1 MECASRTSLIWF
13 CCEPCGG
20 KRLALAA
27 LCDMRSSR
35 VRRICYAL
43 RVANFLLY
51 LRTLAGR
58 ICACKRIP
66 FRRRAVSSPNSL
78 LHPAS
83 GAGCNR
89 RRLCYGRP
97 SLCRWLSYGRRSL
110 LRRIRIAAAASMRN
124 RRRTWRMTNGCMQ
137 RSGRG
142 LHRQRE
148 TRRRASHAR
157 SMTARS
163 ETP

>member
-51 LRTLAGR
+51 LRRNPRLARVATAEG
-58 ICACKRIP
+58 CAMGDRHCAAGSVTVAAP
-66 FRRRAVSSPNSL
+66 YSAAYVSSPP
-78 LHPAS
+78 HGCAT
-83 GAGCNR
+83 GAGIGER
-89 RRLCYGRP
+89 RMVACSALG
-97 SLCRWLSYGRRSL
+97 
-110 LRRIRIAAAASMRN
+110 AA
-124 RRRTWRMTNGCMQ
+124 CI
-137 RSGRG
+137 GRG
-142 LHRQRE
+142 GLGGVPTMLE
-148 TRRRASHAR
+148 A
-157 SMTARS
+157 
-163 ETP
+163 